1 MQLRFA
7 LCVLCTAALA
17 VGACDGRRLGL
28 QQLNV
33 FGDPPI
39 PISEEEIAAID
50 WGTPEEFR
58 ITLIEFG
65 IFPEDPTLTLGKP
78 YRLEIRNFGDES
90 TSIAAKDFFEGA
102 VIRDVQVE
110 FVELH
115 GSTPHEEKPIAQLE
129 EYPTGLDSDPVTMR
143 LNKENAAAS
152 DEVKTDESGEAKPES
167 MTESAMEGSKE
178 SDSEGTANSAAAA
191 EAGGAAA
198 ATADSVR
205 VELISLP
212 PSHAAYLTL
221 VPLRAGHFPFIG
233 RLVNGQF
240 VQITVEDPAAVT
252 DDTAEQK
259 DAES

>member
-33 FGDPPI
+33 FGDPPA
-39 PISEEEIAAID
+39 PISEEEVAGID
-50 WGTPEEFR
+50 WTAPEDLR
-58 ITLIEFG
+58 ITLIEFAVL
-65 IFPEDPTLTLGKP
+65 PADPTLMLGKP
-78 YRLEIRNFGDES
+78 YRLEIRNFGDET

-102 VIRDVQVE
+102 VIRDMQVE
-110 FVELH
+110 YIELH

-129 EYPTGLDSDPVTMR
+129 EYPTGLDSDPFSMR

-152 DEVKTDESGEAKPES
+152 DEAKTDESDEAGKPEA
-167 MTESAMEGSKE
+167 MTESAMAKE
-178 SDSEGTANSAAAA
+178 TASEETADTTATD
-191 EAGGAAA
+191 ETGGAAA
-198 ATADSVR
+198 TMAVSVH
-205 VELISLP
+205 VGLISLP

-221 VPLRAGHFPFIG
+221 VPLRTGKFPFIG
-233 RLVNGQF
+233 RLDKGQLGK
-240 VQITVEDPAAVT
+240 ITVEDPAAAADEPT
-252 DDTAEQK
+252 EQK